1 MSKLTNSI
9 EKEVDDLL
17 KVKDNIIELTNP
29 EKILNNNVSDN
40 VDYGNKTVKK

>member
-17 KVKDNIIELTNP
+17 KAKDNIIELTNP
-29 EKILNNNVSDN
+29 EK
-40 VDYGNKTVKK
+40 Y